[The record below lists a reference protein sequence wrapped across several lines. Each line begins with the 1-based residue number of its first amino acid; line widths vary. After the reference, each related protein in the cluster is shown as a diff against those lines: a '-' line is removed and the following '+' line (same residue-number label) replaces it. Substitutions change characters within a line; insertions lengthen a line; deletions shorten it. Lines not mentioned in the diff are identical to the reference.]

1 MQGSGRLPIT
11 DFTIGLNPK
20 FMIRE
25 LFRALFQAGV
35 PVAVTSYLLIWWA
48 LKNEYLQN
56 PSNMKDIKIHFKGLS
71 KARSRK
77 RKEEKKRRKAGESA
91 EDMEPGQ
98 QDPHKMNPIHNKWL
112 AFGGGFYGVVGL
124 LTYAV
129 VELVEIRDFIT
140 QFNGFLSLF
149 TDVTLELFIGFF
161 INSIMN
167 FVVAI
172 AWPAYWL
179 SDISSD
185 YIWIWFVAAYIGYS
199 AGVRLALHQASK
211 PN

>member
-1 MQGSGRLPIT
+1 
-11 DFTIGLNPK
+11 
-20 FMIRE
+20 MIQE
-25 LFRALFQAGV
+25 LFRALFQAGI

-56 PSNMKDIKIHFKGLS
+56 PSSLKDIEVHFKGLS
-71 KARSRK
+71 KDRSRRK
-77 RKEEKKRRKAGESA
+77 KEEKRRRKAGESA
-91 EDMEPGQ
+91 EGRKPGQ
-98 QDPHKMNPIHNKWL
+98 QDLHKMNPIHNKWL

-129 VELVEIRDFIT
+129 VELGEIRDFFT
-140 QFNGFLSLF
+140 QFNGFMSLF
-149 TDVTLELFIGFF
+149 SDISLELFIGFI
-161 INSIMN
+161 INSIIN

-179 SDISSD
+179 SDIRSD

-199 AGVRLALHQASK
+199 AGVRLALHQANR
-211 PN
+211 PD

>member
-1 MQGSGRLPIT
+1 
-11 DFTIGLNPK
+11 
-20 FMIRE
+20 MIRE
-25 LFRALFQAGV
+25 LLRALFMAGI

-48 LKNEYLQN
+48 LKNQYLQN
-56 PSNMKDIKIHFKGLS
+56 PSNLKDIEVYFKGLS

-77 RKEEKKRRKAGESA
+77 RKEEKRLRKSGESA
-91 EDMEPGQ
+91 VENEPGQ
-98 QDPHKMNPIHNKWL
+98 HDPHKLNPVHNKWL

-124 LTYAV
+124 LTYAI
-129 VELVEIRDFIT
+129 VELGEIRDFFT
-140 QFNGFLSLF
+140 QFNGFMSLF
-149 TDVTLELFIGFF
+149 SDITVELFVGFF

-179 SDISSD
+179 SDIHSN
-185 YIWIWFVAAYIGYS
+185 YIWIWFVAAYFGYS
-199 AGVRLALHQASK
+199 AGVRFALHQANK

>member
-1 MQGSGRLPIT
+1 MLRA
-11 DFTIGLNPK
+11 
-20 FMIRE
+20 

-35 PVAVTSYLLIWWA
+35 PVAVASYLLIWWA
-48 LKNEYLQN
+48 LKNQYLQN
-56 PSNMKDIKIHFKGLS
+56 PSNLKDIEVHFKGLS

-77 RKEEKKRRKAGESA
+77 RKEEKKRRKAGEA
-91 EDMEPGQ
+91 AIEMDPGQ
-98 QDPHKMNPIHNKWL
+98 QDPHKMNPVHNKWL

-129 VELVEIRDFIT
+129 VELGEIRDFIT
-140 QFNGFLSLF
+140 QFDGFLSLF
-149 TDVTLELFIGFF
+149 SDITVELFIGFF

-179 SDISSD
+179 NNISSN
-185 YIWIWFVAAYIGYS
+185 YVWIWFVAAYAGYS
-199 AGVRLALHQASK
+199 AGIRFALHQANR